1 MVPAVE
7 LFDAGDVGVVG
18 ARPADHPPA
27 DDYHVGIVPD
37 GVARVVWTFANA
49 RRHHRYVVHAQAAN
63 NVVVAP
69 LHAGSPFLLHATWYA
84 ADGTVV
90 PTSDAARRHT
100 IAARQKIQRTK
111 LIRHDARIRY
121 RPASALLSAFAVFGV
136 TSRAGVKIGSLTIS
150 HPALSSLPLGILS
163 ITAHAGN
170 PRFNPELDPKDIRQA
185 TTRSGVSA
193 WIIPGARGLCVAEVD
208 KPQFP
213 FFGTSSGMSCSPN
226 VASAAAN
233 GAGVSSGSPG
243 RPSWHYGVLPKT
255 KPTLTI
261 RTGPHRRR
269 TIHPPDG
276 VYIYRTGR

>member
-1 MVPAVE
+1 VTS
-7 LFDAGDVGVVG
+7 DG
-18 ARPADHPPA
+18 ARRADRPPA

-49 RRHHRYVVHAQAAN
+49 RRHHRYVVHAQAAK
-63 NVVVAP
+63 
-69 LHAGSPFLLHATWYA
+69 
-84 ADGTVV
+84 
-90 PTSDAARRHT
+90 TSSSHRFTPAARSCCT
-100 IAARQKIQRTK
+100 PPGTPPTVPSS
-111 LIRHDARIRY
+111 
-121 RPASALLSAFAVFGV
+121 RPQTPRALLSAFAVFGV

-226 VASAAAN
+226 VASAVAN
-233 GAGVSSGSPG
+233 GAGLSSGFPG

-261 RTGPHRRR
+261 RTGPHRHL